1 MEDCEHRQLIKE
13 VCEASG
19 DTITEPDICMICAVQ
34 QLEKDQAK
42 ADFGAGF
49 SFIRYRYDQHK
60 RALETLLVDS
70 SIEQIPPKYI
80 HFMAQLVNRKPDE
93 STLLTKPTGIAG
105 RRSWLMQVVP
115 GIYTRG
121 YVEPDVPLEDPDD
134 VPPASGWTHF
144 PVPQD
149 PKLTEDEPPEPKKI
163 RLTTDQYK
171 TDNQ

>member
-60 RALETLLVDS
+60 R
-70 SIEQIPPKYI
+70 I
-80 HFMAQLVNRKPDE
+80 
-93 STLLTKPTGIAG
+93 
-105 RRSWLMQVVP
+105 
-115 GIYTRG
+115 
-121 YVEPDVPLEDPDD
+121 
-134 VPPASGWTHF
+134 
-144 PVPQD
+144 
-149 PKLTEDEPPEPKKI
+149 
-163 RLTTDQYK
+163 
-171 TDNQ
+171 